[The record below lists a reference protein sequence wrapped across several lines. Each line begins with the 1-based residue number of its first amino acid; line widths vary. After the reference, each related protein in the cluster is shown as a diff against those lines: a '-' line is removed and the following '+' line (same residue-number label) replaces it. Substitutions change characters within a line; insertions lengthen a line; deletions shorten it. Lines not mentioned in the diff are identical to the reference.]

1 MAHADKGF
9 RDLVAHLK
17 TISSLDNIQEEAQLR
32 GAATASAHADLP
44 NIPTTKEDITK
55 LAGVKPALMENKKII
70 IDDWNKKQSI
80 KENKEEEGRPSPAK
94 PTGKS
99 SITDVIEQTD
109 YSLEAKLTRVGITEA
124 KRLEKIAD
132 LEKQIAELKSQ
143 EIEENTYDIEKFKN
157 KVKESL
163 ENFLKEA
170 TADQLVEL
178 YGMISDEDV
187 SITEDGNIM
196 VNTLQENGDEEVNE
210 DDLELDE
217 YSDDKEE
224 TGFTDK
230 QIKMAFGVLND
241 PKFKGGNYDGAVEV
255 INKIAPGLAD
265 HPSVANA
272 LKRANEDTNE
282 ASGYEGQSEFRK
294 HEIKL
299 AGDFDQENPVS
310 DADAEAVKK
319 AIMKNSGEQEGR
331 SIVVDVEPS
340 EGAYDSVVV
349 HTMRDREDIL
359 KYLGDMVDEGT
370 KDFSNDVEQ
379 VTEAKKKPKP
389 TKPSLWTRAK
399 AEAKKKFD
407 VYPSAYANAWAAKWY
422 KSKGGGWR
430 S

>member
-1 MAHADKGF
+1 MHMAKSDRGF
-9 RDLVAHLK
+9 TDLVAHLK
-17 TISSLDNIQEEAQLR
+17 KISNLDYLTEEAQLR
-32 GAATASAHADLP
+32 NAANISLP
-44 NIPTTKEDITK
+44 DVPTTKEDITK
-55 LAGVKPALMENKKII
+55 LAGLKTTLVENKQII
-70 IDDWNKKQSI
+70 INDWNKKQTI
-80 KENKEEEGRPSPAK
+80 KEDEEGRPNPSNPN
-94 PTGKS
+94 PSNIKS
-99 SITDVIEQTD
+99 SITTAIEETDSSLAGQITKEMMNEEMRLAKIEQ
-109 YSLEAKLTRVGITEA
+109 LQ
-124 KRLEKIAD
+124 
-132 LEKQIAELKSQ
+132 KQIEELKQQ
-143 EIEENTYDIEKFKN
+143 EIQENTYSIEDFREVISKQ
-157 KVKESL
+157 VKE
-163 ENFLKEA
+163 FIKEA
-170 TADQLVEL
+170 GSEELSEL
-178 YGMISDEDV
+178 YNLVGDKELTIG
-187 SITEDGNIM
+187 EDGQSFTI
-196 VNTLQENGDEEVNE
+196 NTLQENGDEEINE

-310 DADAEAVKK
+310 DADAEAVKQ
-319 AIMKNSGEQEGR
+319 AIIKNSAEQEGR
-331 SIVVDVEPS
+331 GIVVDVEPS

-379 VTEAKKKPKP
+379 VTEEKKKPKP
-389 TKPSLWTRAK
+389 TKPSLWSRAK

-422 KSKGGGWR
+422 KGKGGGWK
-430 S
+430 

>member
-1 MAHADKGF
+1 MAQADKGF

-17 TISSLDNIQEEAQLR
+17 TISDLDNIQEEAQLR
-32 GAATASAHADLP
+32 GAATAGAHADLP

-55 LAGVKPALMENKKII
+55 LAGVKPALMENKQI
-70 IDDWNKKQSI
+70 IDDWNKKQTI
-80 KENKEEEGRPSPAK
+80 KEDKEEEGRPSPVN

-99 SITDVIEQTD
+99 AITDVIEQTD

-124 KRLEKIAD
+124 QRLEKIAD
-132 LEKQIAELKSQ
+132 LEKQIAELKAQ
-143 EIEENTYDIEKFKN
+143 EIEENTYDPEKFK
-157 KVKESL
+157 VKLRELL
-163 ENFLKEA
+163 EYFLKNA
-170 TADQLVEL
+170 NMDQMVDMYKMIADENIKVGEDGRVTIGDLVNEVE
-178 YGMISDEDV
+178 DHEEDV
-187 SITEDGNIM
+187 
-196 VNTLQENGDEEVNE
+196 
-210 DDLELDE
+210 ELDE
-217 YSDDKEE
+217 YSDEKEE
-224 TGFTDK
+224 SGFTDK
-230 QIKMAFGVLND
+230 QIKQAFGILND
-241 PKFKGGNYDGAVEV
+241 PRYKAGNYTGAVDAIE
-255 INKIAPGLAD
+255 KLAKGLSD

-282 ASGYEGQSEFRK
+282 ASGYEGQAEFRK
-294 HEIKL
+294 HTIKL

-310 DADAEAVKK
+310 YADAEAVKK

-422 KSKGGGWR
+422 KGKGGGWR